1 MAKTGPK
8 GPRNKVKQVVLV
20 NGHPNCIFEEIQVSS
35 CSLKFPAGTI
45 KMGNIGQGVAER
57 LKEALKGSVVELKEE
72 NKAKRRAIKL
82 PGVLSVKTTPTN
94 TLLTV
99 GAESE
104 ESLNKRV
111 NNIHEY
117 LSKYDVDI
125 QERCHWICTIDKKDN
140 SGDNEQ
146 CKAQTEPKAEI
157 CSKICNICT
166 QTVCSDPVYLHKTG
180 YLSLSN
186 KHIPV
191 PQSSDSSAS
200 ESPIK
205 EKGPARPMKEKT
217 RKLQAMAIRMGVQ

>member
-8 GPRNKVKQVVLV
+8 GPRNKVKQVVLI
-20 NGHPNCIFEEIQVSS
+20 NGHPDCIFEEIQVSS

-57 LKEALKGSVVELKEE
+57 LKEALNGSSVELKEE
-72 NKAKRRAIKL
+72 NKTKRRAIKL

-104 ESLNKRV
+104 ESLNTRV

-117 LSKYDVDI
+117 LRNYDVGI
-125 QERCHWICTIDKKDN
+125 QERCHWICTIDKK
-140 SGDNEQ
+140 ETLT
-146 CKAQTEPKAEI
+146 KPET
-157 CSKICNICT
+157 
-166 QTVCSDPVYLHKTG
+166 TVAKTG
-180 YLSLSN
+180 DPEHPN
-186 KHIPV
+186 
-191 PQSSDSSAS
+191 S
-200 ESPIK
+200 EKPIK

-217 RKLQAMAIRMGVQ
+217 KKLQEMAIRMGVQ

>member
-1 MAKTGPK
+1 MPKTGPK

-45 KMGNIGQGVAER
+45 KLGNIGQGVAER

-72 NKAKRRAIKL
+72 NKTKRRAIKL

-99 GAESE
+99 GAETE
-104 ESLNKRV
+104 ESLNVRV

-125 QERCHWICTIDKKDN
+125 QERCHWICTIDKKELLEIDAKMQ
-140 SGDNEQ
+140 SGERTKFEDDPA
-146 CKAQTEPKAEI
+146 KPEPKATAIE
-157 CSKICNICT
+157 NIKPN
-166 QTVCSDPVYLHKTG
+166 VELDIE
-180 YLSLSN
+180 N
-186 KHIPV
+186 
-191 PQSSDSSAS
+191 
-200 ESPIK
+200 K

-217 RKLQAMAIRMGVQ
+217 KKLQAMAIRMGVQ

>member
-1 MAKTGPK
+1 MPKTGPK

-72 NKAKRRAIKL
+72 NKAKRRSIKL

-99 GAESE
+99 GAETE
-104 ESLNKRV
+104 ESLNARV

-125 QERCHWICTIDKKDN
+125 QERCHWICTIDKKKELKELLEIDAKMQ
-140 SGDNEQ
+140 SGERTKFEDDPA
-146 CKAQTEPKAEI
+146 KPEPKATAIE
-157 CSKICNICT
+157 NIKPKA
-166 QTVCSDPVYLHKTG
+166 DPDIVT
-180 YLSLSN
+180 
-186 KHIPV
+186 
-191 PQSSDSSAS
+191 
-200 ESPIK
+200 E
-205 EKGPARPMKEKT
+205 EKGPTRPMKEKT
-217 RKLQAMAIRMGVQ
+217 KKLQAMAIRMGVQ